1 MEVFFILQNKREAL
15 TLTAALSALSAV
27 GIILGKF
34 LAFNITEFMRFSL
47 ENISI
52 IFAGI
57 VFGPIA
63 GFAVGMVQD
72 LIGCICVGYAI
83 NPIITLGCC
92 VSGLLSGLVFKYLG
106 KVKTKLKVVLSVACA
121 HLIGSVIIKS
131 AGLSVFYGL
140 PYFET
145 VLWRIL
151 NYSIVG
157 AIEAILLCLM
167 LKSKQLLSVIHKI
180 YSKSQI

>member
-1 MEVFFILQNKREAL
+1 MQKKREAL
-15 TLTAALSALSAV
+15 ALTAALSALSAI

-47 ENISI
+47 ENVSI

-57 VFGPIA
+57 AFGPIA
-63 GFAVGMVQD
+63 GLAVGIVQD

-83 NPIITLGCC
+83 NPIITLGCGA
-92 VSGLLSGLVFKYLG
+92 SGLISGLAFKYLRRT
-106 KVKTKLKVVLSVACA
+106 KTRLKAVLSVVCA
-121 HLIGSVIIKS
+121 HLIGSVLIKS
-131 AGLSVFYGL
+131 AGLSAFYGL

-145 VLWRIL
+145 VLWRTL

-157 AIEAILLCLM
+157 AVEAITLCLM
-167 LKSKQLLSVIHKI
+167 LKSKQLLSIMHKI
-180 YSKSQI
+180 YPNTQI